1 MIFAMNRVSPN
12 LKYLTKLL
20 CLSLLLLVTN
30 SPINANAA
38 QSRIALVIGNSA
50 YTVGKLKNPVNDAD
64 LMTRTLEAKGFRVT
78 TLKNGTRR
86 KMKDA
91 ISRFTRS
98 LDEQSVGVFYYAG
111 HGVELEGSNYL
122 IPVDANISS
131 EVDIEFDG
139 INAGHLLNGL
149 KRANN
154 GLNVVILDACRN
166 NPYASSVRSSTRG
179 LTRMQPSSGALILYA
194 TEPGSVAKDGSGNN
208 GVFTTHLVEAINQE
222 GNKIEEVFKITARNV
237 SQATSKEQTPYI
249 EGVVLGDFYF
259 SEPAKSAS
267 SAAQTVSISSD
278 SSGEYERLFWSSV
291 MTDPSKEM
299 FQAYLD
305 QYPNGIYA
313 GIAEIKLVRPT
324 TTSEVD
330 SKQQVTK
337 LETTESET
345 IVATPVTKPNQGSF
359 DITGSYTSILKSP
372 SETSRPEVVLTQI
385 GNKIS
390 GVITPDDGFGLEGI
404 LEGNIIKFKRYHARY
419 EVRGMWEIRDGGVTL
434 VGETFALE
442 KSGSGPDVQEPKTWV
457 LKRHK

>member
-1 MIFAMNRVSPN
+1 
-12 LKYLTKLL
+12 
-20 CLSLLLLVTN
+20 
-30 SPINANAA
+30 
-38 QSRIALVIGNSA
+38 
-50 YTVGKLKNPVNDAD
+50 
-64 LMTRTLEAKGFRVT
+64 
-78 TLKNGTRR
+78 
-86 KMKDA
+86 
-91 ISRFTRS
+91 
-98 LDEQSVGVFYYAG
+98 
-111 HGVELEGSNYL
+111 
-122 IPVDANISS
+122 
-131 EVDIEFDG
+131 
-139 INAGHLLNGL
+139 
-149 KRANN
+149 
-154 GLNVVILDACRN
+154 
-166 NPYASSVRSSTRG
+166 
-179 LTRMQPSSGALILYA
+179 
-194 TEPGSVAKDGSGNN
+194 
-208 GVFTTHLVEAINQE
+208 
-222 GNKIEEVFKITARNV
+222 
-237 SQATSKEQTPYI
+237 
-249 EGVVLGDFYF
+249 
-259 SEPAKSAS
+259 
-267 SAAQTVSISSD
+267 
-278 SSGEYERLFWSSV
+278 
-291 MTDPSKEM
+291 M